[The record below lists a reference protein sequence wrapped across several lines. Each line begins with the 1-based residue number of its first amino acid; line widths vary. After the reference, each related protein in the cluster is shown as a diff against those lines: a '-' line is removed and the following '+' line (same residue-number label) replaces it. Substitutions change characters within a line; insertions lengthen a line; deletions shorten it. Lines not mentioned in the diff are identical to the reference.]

1 LANIF
6 LHYVLDE
13 WFEMEVRP
21 RLKGPAFLI
30 RYADDF
36 IIGVAREDDARRIME
51 VLPKRMSKYGLTVH
65 PEKTRLVRF
74 DPPQTENSETEERL
88 PPAPGCGQILWRI
101 WGIWGILKNLLT
113 VLLTDATLKEVMM
126 YPRDI
131 RVNDPSE
138 ALIVEQAL
146 AMYREMK
153 QAADA
158 APDGTVFDTAESLA
172 VARGREL
179 MRRSLEIVLHDQAEG
194 VEKKG
199 LPAEPARVAARDIT
213 GVRGRARSSRRRVR

>member
-1 LANIF
+1 MGLARCVCLLYSNHF
-6 LHYVLDE
+6 AGSRHLHL
-13 WFEMEVRP
+13 
-21 RLKGPAFLI
+21 
-30 RYADDF
+30 ADF
-36 IIGVAREDDARRIME
+36 APLVFA
-51 VLPKRMSKYGLTVH
+51 PH
-65 PEKTRLVRF
+65 LVRVLAV
-74 DPPQTENSETEERL
+74 D
-88 PPAPGCGQILWRI
+88 GCGQILWRI